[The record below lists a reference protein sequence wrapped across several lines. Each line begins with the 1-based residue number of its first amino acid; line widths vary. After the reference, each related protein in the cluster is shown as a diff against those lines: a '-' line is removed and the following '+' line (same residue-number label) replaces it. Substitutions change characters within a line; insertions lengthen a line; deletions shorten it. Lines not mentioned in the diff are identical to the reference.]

1 MSAEALLRTVV
12 GALREAGIPFML
24 TGSIAAAY
32 HGASRATMDLDLVVE
47 PKPDQ
52 LGALVAAVS
61 RAGVYV
67 SADAALEAVRSQSMF
82 NVIDGR
88 TGWKADL
95 IVRKAREFSTVEFDR
110 RQPTELMGIAVD
122 VASVED
128 VILSKLEWAKLGG
141 SARQLDDVR
150 ALLRVN
156 AEAVDR
162 GYLQHWIDVLG
173 LADQWLSASDDPHAN
188 R

>member
-1 MSAEALLRTVV
+1 LSAEALLRTVV
-12 GALREAGIPFML
+12 AALREAGIPSML

-32 HGASRATMDLDLVVE
+32 HGASRATMDLDLVIE
-47 PKPDQ
+47 ANPDQ

-61 RAGVYV
+61 RTGVYV
-67 SADAALEAVRSQSMF
+67 SHDAALEAVRNESTF
-82 NVIDGR
+82 NVIDGA

-95 IVRKAREFSTVEFDR
+95 IVRKTREFSTVEFDR

-122 VASVED
+122 VASLED
-128 VILSKLEWAKLGG
+128 VILSKLEWAKLGR
-141 SARQLDDVR
+141 SARQIDDVR

-156 AEAVDR
+156 AETVDR
-162 GYLQHWIDVLG
+162 GYLQHWIEVLG
-173 LADQWLSASDDPHAN
+173 LADQWRSASDDAQAS